1 MDRSV
6 PPGRVCG
13 TCTPP
18 CSKSYAQRALAAALL
33 AEGSTLLRNVGSCD
47 DTRSAIRCI
56 ETLGARVEQPAPHT
70 LRIEGGLRP
79 AGGRLRVGESGLAAR
94 LFAPIAALH
103 DRPVLIEGEGTLLRR
118 PMEILCHTLRTLGVR
133 VSDTGGRLP
142 IEVCGPLRGGVAEID
157 GSVSSQF
164 ITGLLLALPLAATES
179 SLRVTRPVST
189 PYLDMTVATAERFG
203 VEILHRNY
211 EEFYI
216 AAGQRYRPADLAIES
231 DWSAAAFLLVAGAV
245 AGEVTV
251 RNLPSLSL
259 QGDKAILTALVR
271 AGAAVTQQGDTITA
285 ARRPL
290 RAFSFDATHCPDLF
304 PALAAL
310 AASAEG
316 VSVIRGTSRL
326 RAKESDRARALH
338 EEYGRL
344 GIEVD
349 LEEEDVMKIRG
360 GTIRGG
366 AVRSHDDHRI
376 AMSLAVAALAAEA
389 PVTIAGAACVSKSF
403 PDFFETLDA
412 LRTAGASVQEN

>member
-33 AEGSTLLRNVGSCD
+33 TEGSSLLRNIGSCD
-47 DTRSAIRCI
+47 DTRSALRCI
-56 ETLGARVEQPAPHT
+56 EALGARVEHIDPHT
-70 LRIEGGLRP
+70 LRIEGGLHP
-79 AGGRLRVGESGLAAR
+79 AGRLLRVGESGLSAR

-103 DRPVLIEGEGTLLRR
+103 DLPILIEGEGTLLRR
-118 PMEILCHTLRTLGVR
+118 PMEILSRTLRMLGAR
-133 VSDTGGRLP
+133 VSDTDGRLP
-142 IEVCGPLRGGVAEID
+142 LEVCGPLQGGTAEID

-164 ITGLLLALPLAATES
+164 ITGLLLALPLAARES
-179 SLRVTRPVST
+179 SLRVTRPVSI

-203 VEILHRNY
+203 VEILHRDY

-216 AAGQRYRPADLAIES
+216 AGGQRYRPAEFTIES
-231 DWSAAAFLLVAGAV
+231 DWSAAAFLLVAGAT

-251 RNLPSLSL
+251 RNLSSLSL

-271 AGAAVTQQGDTITA
+271 AGAAVTHQGDTITA

-290 RAFSFDATHCPDLF
+290 RAFRFDATHCPDLF

-316 VSVIRGTSRL
+316 VSEIRGTSRL
-326 RAKESDRARALH
+326 RAKESDRAHALY

-344 GIEVD
+344 GIEID
-349 LEEEDVMKIRG
+349 LGEEDVMKIRG

-366 AVRSHDDHRI
+366 LTRSHDDHRI

-389 PVTIAGAACVSKSF
+389 PVTIAGAGCVSKSF

-412 LRTAGASVQEN
+412 LRAPGASAIDN